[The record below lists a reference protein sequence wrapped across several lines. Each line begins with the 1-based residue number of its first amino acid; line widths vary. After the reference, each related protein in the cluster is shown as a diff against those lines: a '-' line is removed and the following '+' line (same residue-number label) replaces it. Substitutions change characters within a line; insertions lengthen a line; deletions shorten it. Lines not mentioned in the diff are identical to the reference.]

1 MIVNQQNLRTL
12 FVGYNINFQK
22 AFEATPTNYQRIAT
36 VVPSNT
42 SEQQYAW
49 LGQMPSMREWI
60 GDREIQSLSAYDY
73 TIKNKHFEMTIGVNR
88 DNIEDDTYGVF
99 APLFANMG
107 ECAAQHPDDQVFA
120 LLKKGF
126 ENLCYDK
133 KPYFSGEHPVGKKK
147 VSNLLEDVLSLESYS
162 KARAMMMTFCGD
174 KGKNLKLIPD
184 LLVVPPQ
191 LEAAAKRI
199 IDAEQIDGTSNIYYK
214 SAEILVEPNL
224 SEHPTKWYLLCTK
237 RALKPIIYQERKK
250 IKFVNLTNE
259 TDENVFKKNEFLYG
273 ADGRNNTGYGF
284 WQMAIGSTGTK

>member
-12 FVGYNINFQK
+12 FVGYNISFQK

-99 APLFANMG
+99 TPLFSNMG
-107 ECAAQHPDDQVFA
+107 ECAAQHPDEQVFA

-126 ENLCYDK
+126 NNLCYDK
-133 KPYFSGEHPVGKKK
+133 KPYFSAEHPVDKKK
-147 VSNLLEDVLSLESYS
+147 VSNLLEDVLSVESYS

-191 LEAAAKRI
+191 LEAVAKRI

-214 SAEILVEPNL
+214 SAEILVEP
-224 SEHPTKWYLLCTK
+224 S
-237 RALKPIIYQERKK
+237 RA
-250 IKFVNLTNE
+250 
-259 TDENVFKKNEFLYG
+259 
-273 ADGRNNTGYGF
+273 
-284 WQMAIGSTGTK
+284 S

>member
-12 FVGYNINFQK
+12 FVGYNISFQK

-99 APLFANMG
+99 TPMFSNMG
-107 ECAAQHPDDQVFA
+107 ECAAQHPDEQVFTV
-120 LLKKGF
+120 LKSGF
-126 ENLCYDK
+126 ENKCYDSK
-133 KPYFSGEHPVGKKK
+133 SFFSAEHPVGKNK
-147 VSNLLEDVLSLESYS
+147 VSNLLEDTLSMESYG
-162 KARAMMMTFCGD
+162 KARAMMMSFQGD
-174 KGKNLKLIPD
+174 KGKSLKLIPD

-191 LEAAAKRI
+191 LEAVAKRI
-199 IDAEQIDGTSNIYYK
+199 LEAEQIEGTSNIYYK
-214 SAEILVEPNL
+214 TAEILVEPNL
-224 SEHPTKWYLLCTK
+224 SDQPTQWYLLCTK

-250 IKFVNLTNE
+250 IQFVNLTNE
-259 TDENVFKKNEFLYG
+259 TDENVFYKNKYLYG

-284 WQMAIGSTGTK
+284 WQMAIGSKGKK